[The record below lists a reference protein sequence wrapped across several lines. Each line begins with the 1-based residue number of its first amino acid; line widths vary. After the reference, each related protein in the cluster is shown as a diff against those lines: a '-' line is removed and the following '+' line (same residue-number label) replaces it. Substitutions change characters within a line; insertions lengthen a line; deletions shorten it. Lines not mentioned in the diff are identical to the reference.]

1 MNCPILPPLSLIQSG
16 CLIDCAIEDVPNR
29 TGTCTHAHKKQGLVR
44 LLTGLKL
51 DFWYWSVRL
60 GPVSNS
66 YWALPFFFFSFFLK
80 CVFPANRGIVFIG
93 CTLLF
98 LITILIV
105 VVYDY
110 YLSLLLA
117 EDWHFKI
124 CLSLDAVAERNKL
137 LLWILFQKIFRFW
150 SISPLLLLHLPHS
163 PFPSPYSLSSVCSS
177 LAWTLVLFCLFRCLV
192 AGATLLDLDFIPG
205 NLLEWASLF
214 TCSDKLILHRI
225 SPVMML
231 KITNIV

>member
-66 YWALPFFFFSFFLK
+66 YWALPFFFFLFFLK

-163 PFPSPYSLSSVCSS
+163 PFSFSLLTFLS
-177 LAWTLVLFCLFRCLV
+177 LFITGVDFGFVLFV
-192 AGATLLDLDFIPG
+192 
-205 NLLEWASLF
+205 SLF
-214 TCSDKLILHRI
+214 GCWGNFAGFGFYSREFIRVGFSIHL
-225 SPVMML
+225 
-231 KITNIV
+231 